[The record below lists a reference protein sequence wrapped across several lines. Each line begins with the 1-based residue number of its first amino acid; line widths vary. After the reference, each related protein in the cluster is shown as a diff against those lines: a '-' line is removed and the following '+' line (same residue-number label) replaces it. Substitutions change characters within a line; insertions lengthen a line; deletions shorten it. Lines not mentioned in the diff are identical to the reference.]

1 MKNIAVLG
9 VDSLIGGELLGILQ
23 QRNYP
28 TNEIYF
34 MATRDKHAQTVV
46 FGNKEIELLRDYEY
60 FLDKVDIVFCCLDR
74 IQARSVAPDFKKKS
88 LFIDCSRAFG
98 FAPDVLHVIPEINAN
113 AITEKTTLI
122 ANPNPMTIQLLVA
135 LYPLHKNCGL
145 KRLHVVAFAS
155 VSEFGQDALDELSYE
170 YEYLALGKPAE
181 KAESSVFP
189 YTIGNNVIPQVGDF
203 IGHDDTEEEAMLAK
217 EVSMI
222 LKTDDIQMSTT
233 AVWVPVQRGNCL
245 VVYADFEKESTLPE
259 VKEILK
265 KAPGVAIMKNDEE
278 YPMPE
283 NVVGRDEVF
292 VGRLRKDS
300 VFKNGF
306 SMWIAADN
314 LRKGSALNAI
324 QIAELL

>member
-9 VDSLIGGELLGILQ
+9 ADSLIGRELLGILQ

-28 TNEIYF
+28 ANEIYL
-34 MATRDKHAQTVV
+34 MAAGNRPPQTAA
-46 FGNKEIELLRDYEY
+46 FGNREIELLRDYGY
-60 FLDKVDIVFCCLDR
+60 FLNKVDIVFCCLDR
-74 IQARSVAPDFKKKS
+74 LRARRAASDFKKKS
-88 LFIDCSRAFG
+88 LFIDCSRALS
-98 FAPDVLHVIPEINAN
+98 FAPDVLHVIPEINAS
-113 AITEKTTLI
+113 AINEKTRLI
-122 ANPNPMTIQLLVA
+122 ANPNPMTIELLVA
-135 LYPLHKNCGL
+135 LCPLHKNCRV

-170 YEYLALGKPAE
+170 YEYLALGGPAE

-189 YTIGNNVIPQVGDF
+189 YTIANNIIPQVGDF
-203 IGHDDTEEEAMLAK
+203 IGHGDTEEEAMLTR

-222 LKTDDIQMSTT
+222 LKTDDIQISTT

-245 VVYADFEKESTLPE
+245 VVYADFERGLKMTE

-265 KAPGVAIMKNDEE
+265 KAPGVAVMKNDEE

-283 NVVGRDEVF
+283 NIVGKDEVF
-292 VGRLRKDS
+292 VGRLRKDC
-300 VFKNGF
+300 VFENGF

-314 LRKGSALNAI
+314 LRKGSALNAV